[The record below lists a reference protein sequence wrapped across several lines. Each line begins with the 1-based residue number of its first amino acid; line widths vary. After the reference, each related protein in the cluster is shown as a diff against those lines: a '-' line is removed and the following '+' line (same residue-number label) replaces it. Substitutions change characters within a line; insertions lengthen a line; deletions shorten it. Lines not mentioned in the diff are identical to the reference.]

1 MTEKVTSM
9 KFQLSDIE
17 TRAEKMR
24 ETLHYQ
30 KSKDSLYGALETL
43 RKLLLDNQEYLSN
56 LNSLAVNSQNAD
68 TLITECSAKERSFEC
83 QSSKIEE
90 LRRLA
95 GKATL
100 HPGAVSDPSNSI
112 KSDLYKFCE
121 SWEDLERQFAS
132 ALDRL
137 RSAKQKCVAEK
148 NKVVEIFVEEVQL
161 MEDNFRQL
169 KSDKSIDVNL
179 LAEFES
185 LLSNVRRFNEEVEG
199 LNVW

>member
-1 MTEKVTSM
+1 M

-24 ETLHYQ
+24 EKLHYQ

-43 RKLLLDNQEYLSN
+43 RKLLVDNQEYLSN
-56 LNSLAVNSQNAD
+56 LNKLEVTAKNAD
-68 TLITECSAKERSFEC
+68 SLINECAARERLFEC
-83 QSSKIEE
+83 QTSKIEE

-95 GKATL
+95 GEATL
-100 HPGAVSDPSNSI
+100 HPGAIFDPSNSI

-121 SWEDLERQFAS
+121 SWDDLESDFS
-132 ALDRL
+132 SSLDRL
-137 RSAKQKCVAEK
+137 RSGKHKCVAEK
-148 NKVVEIFVEEVQL
+148 NKIVEVFVEEVQL
-161 MEDNFRQL
+161 MEENFRRL
-169 KSDKSIDVNL
+169 KSDQSIDVNL